1 MLGAM
6 SCEDEP
12 GAEIYSDL
20 LHSPDRFEAILS
32 SISEGVFTVDTDFRI
47 ACFNQAAERITGF
60 QRSEVLG
67 RSCLEV
73 LQGAICKDACA
84 LKYTMETGKP
94 VVELVTTIRDRDGQE
109 VPVAIS
115 AAVLHDDAGNLLG
128 GVESFRDL
136 RLVESLR
143 RKIEQTYTFEDII
156 GKSRPMQSLFEILP
170 TIANGGS
177 NILIIGESGT
187 GKELFARALHRLGPR
202 ADGPFVAVN
211 SGALPDT
218 LIESELFG
226 YRAGAFTGANRDRP
240 GRIATAEGG
249 TLFLDEIGDLP
260 LGLQVKILRFLQE
273 KVYEPLGDSKPHH
286 ADVSIIAA
294 TNQSLEGLVAEKKF
308 REDLYYRLNV
318 IRLDIPPL
326 RDRMDDVVLL
336 VDHFITQ
343 LAAMRHKPVTSMSP
357 EAMEVLLGYDY
368 PGNVRELQNIVEH
381 AFVLCPGGAILRNHL
396 PLNRMTNHRTATAT
410 ATADGGAANQSPT
423 EIQTSGQKQAIV
435 EALRQAG
442 WNRQKA
448 ADLLG
453 IHKTTLFRRI
463 RRLGIELPSM
473 DGRSRY
479 SR

>member
-1 MLGAM
+1 M

-12 GAEIYSDL
+12 GAKIYTDL

-32 SISEGVFTVDTDFRI
+32 SISEGVFTVDTSFRI

-60 QRSEVLG
+60 KRSEVLG
-67 RSCLEV
+67 QNCREI

-84 LKYTMETGKP
+84 LKYTMETGEP
-94 VVELVTTIRDRDGQE
+94 VVELTTTIRDRDNQE
-109 VPVAIS
+109 IPVALS
-115 AAVLHDDAGNLLG
+115 TAVLHDEAGNLLG

-143 RKIEQTYTFEDII
+143 RKIEQRYTFEDII
-156 GKSRPMQSLFEILP
+156 GKSQPMQSLFDILP
-170 TIANGGS
+170 TIAGGGS
-177 NILIIGESGT
+177 NILLIGESGT

-202 ADGPFVAVN
+202 ADAPFVAIN

-294 TNQSLEGLVAEKKF
+294 TNQSLEELVAEKKF

-318 IRLDIPPL
+318 IRLEIPPL

-336 VDHFITQ
+336 VDHFIAQ
-343 LAAMRHKPVTSMSP
+343 LAALRHKPITSMAP
-357 EAMEVLLGYDY
+357 EALEVLLGYDY

-381 AFVLCPGGAILRNHL
+381 SFVLCPGGTILRQHL
-396 PLNRMTNHRTATAT
+396 PLSRMTPHR
-410 ATADGGAANQSPT
+410 GGSSVSAPNPHPQSPV
-423 EIQTSGQKQAIV
+423 EIQMSGQKQAIV

-442 WNRQKA
+442 WNRQRA

>member
-1 MLGAM
+1 MLGNM

-12 GAEIYSDL
+12 GAEAYVDL

-32 SISEGVFTVDTDFRI
+32 SISEGVFTVDTNFRI

-67 RSCLEV
+67 RSCQEV
-73 LQGAICKDACA
+73 LQGTICKDACA
-84 LKYTMETGKP
+84 LKYTMETGSP
-94 VVELVTTIRDRDGQE
+94 VVELTTTLRDRDGKD

-115 AAVLHDDAGNLLG
+115 TAVLHDEAGNLLG

-143 RKIEQTYTFEDII
+143 RKIEQRYTFEDII
-156 GKSRPMQSLFEILP
+156 GKSRPMRSLFEILP

-240 GRIATAEGG
+240 GRIATAERG

-273 KVYEPLGDSKPHH
+273 KVYEPLGDSKPHR

-294 TNQSLEGLVAEKKF
+294 TNQSLERLVAEKRF

-318 IRLDIPPL
+318 IRLEIPPL
-326 RDRMDDVVLL
+326 RERMDDVVLL
-336 VDHFITQ
+336 VDHFIAQ
-343 LAAMRHKPVTSMSP
+343 LSVMRHKPVTSMAP
-357 EAMEVLLGYDY
+357 EALEVLLGYDY
-368 PGNVRELQNIVEH
+368 PGNVRELHNIVEH
-381 AFVLCPGGAILRNHL
+381 AFVLCPGGTILRQHL
-396 PLNRMTNHRTATAT
+396 PLNRMTTYRAGSKD
-410 ATADGGAANQSPT
+410 DGSPSPSPT
-423 EIQTSGQKQAIV
+423 EIQTLGQKQAIV

-448 ADLLG
+448 ADLLS